1 MQVDFLDRF
10 SRGKSIVH
18 RLDARWKLLIALVL
32 VACVLA
38 TPWQIGPLYLWEA
51 GIVLCFYAVS
61 GLPWRYLIVRLAAML
76 PFLLL
81 LAAAYPLS
89 LGLEAGWVLAARLLV
104 RSLVSLATMI
114 TLVATT
120 PFHRL
125 LVALAQL
132 GVPQMLL
139 SILAFMYRYMF
150 VLADELEKMRRA
162 KLARTFY
169 PSVWNEVRLMGTFVG
184 MLFVRAFERAERVY
198 AAMLARGWTGKMPAE
213 DDRL

>member
-1 MQVDFLDRF
+1 MQVDFLDRY

-18 RLDARWKLLIALVL
+18 RLDARWKIVIALVL

-38 TPWQIGPLYLWEA
+38 TPWNLWPLYLWEA
-51 GIVLCFYAVS
+51 GLVLCFYLIA
-61 GLPWRYLIVRLAAML
+61 GLPWRYLMVRLLAML

-81 LAAAYPLS
+81 LASAFPLS
-89 LGLEAGWVLAARLLV
+89 RGLDGGWELAARLLGG
-104 RSLVSLATMI
+104 LA
-114 TLVATT
+114 
-120 PFHRL
+120 RL
-125 LVALAQL
+125 A
-132 GVPQMLL
+132 VPQVLL

-162 KLARTFY
+162 KLSRTFY
-169 PSVWNEVRLMGTFVG
+169 PSLWGDVKLMGTFVG

-213 DDRL
+213 DDRP